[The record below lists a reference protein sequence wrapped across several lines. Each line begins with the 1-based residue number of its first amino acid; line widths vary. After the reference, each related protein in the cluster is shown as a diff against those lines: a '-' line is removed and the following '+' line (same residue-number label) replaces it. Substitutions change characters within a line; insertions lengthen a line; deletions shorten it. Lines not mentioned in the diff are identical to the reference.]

1 MQARLYWLSRGRWQ
15 WLGISGREVLV
26 GREKTEG
33 VALEVALGSLGRMG
47 SWKEPEWGC
56 PVGEGRLSGPGLAK

>member
-1 MQARLYWLSRGRWQ
+1 M
-15 WLGISGREVLV
+15 V